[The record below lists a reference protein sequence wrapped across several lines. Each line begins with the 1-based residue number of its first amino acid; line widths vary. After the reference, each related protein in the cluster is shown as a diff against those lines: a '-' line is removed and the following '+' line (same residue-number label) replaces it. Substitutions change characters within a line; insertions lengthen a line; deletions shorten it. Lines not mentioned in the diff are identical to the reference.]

1 MYLAIKIQQVTTS
14 KIGMMYLELKSNKNV
29 MNDVFRG

>member
-1 MYLAIKIQQVTTS
+1 MYFAVKVQQVTTS
-14 KIGMMYLELKSNKNV
+14 KIGRMYLELKSNKNV